1 MQIDQLEKFILES
14 EHANAMHV
22 NVNKHINPKKKSQ
35 KLITHNETPLTT
47 KKPLET

>member
-1 MQIDQLEKFILES
+1 MQIDQFIHES

-22 NVNKHINPKKKSQ
+22 NVHKHINPKKKKKKSQ

>member
-1 MQIDQLEKFILES
+1 MQIDQFIHES

-22 NVNKHINPKKKSQ
+22 NVHKHINPKKKKKSQ